1 MKQVVTFGLLALS
14 VAACT
19 PQTPPS
25 QVSSTTM
32 AFDGHYERPV
42 IAAKSP
48 TCPDLGAV
56 PYLTISNGLA
66 TLQAPTYY
74 FRGNVT
80 PEGALSM
87 HSAQG
92 QTFEGQID
100 PHFVLNA
107 NISGPNCTYHIAWT
121 RAS

>member
-1 MKQVVTFGLLALS
+1 MKQVSALGFLVLS

-19 PQTPPS
+19 PQTPPPD
-25 QVSSTTM
+25 TTT

-48 TCPDLGAV
+48 GCPDLGAV

-74 FRGNVT
+74 FQGKVT
-80 PEGALSM
+80 PEGTLSM

-92 QTFEGQID
+92 QAFEGQID

-107 NISGPNCTYHIAWT
+107 NISGPNCSYHIAWT